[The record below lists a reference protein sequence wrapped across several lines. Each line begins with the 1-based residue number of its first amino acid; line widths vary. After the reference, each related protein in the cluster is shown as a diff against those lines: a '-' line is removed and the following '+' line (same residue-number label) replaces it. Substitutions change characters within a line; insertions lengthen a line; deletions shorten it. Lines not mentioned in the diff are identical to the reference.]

1 MRPPPPLPAADDRPA
16 PRTGFA
22 CTAPFAVPLSHCLA
36 VPLSLVTVVVVV
48 LWRGGRR
55 TQFAPCGFRA
65 RREGFREEM

>member
-1 MRPPPPLPAADDRPA
+1 MYGAVPPSSRPA
-16 PRTGFA
+16 PP
-22 CTAPFAVPLSHCLA
+22 PF
-36 VPLSLVTVVVVV
+36 LVTVAVVV